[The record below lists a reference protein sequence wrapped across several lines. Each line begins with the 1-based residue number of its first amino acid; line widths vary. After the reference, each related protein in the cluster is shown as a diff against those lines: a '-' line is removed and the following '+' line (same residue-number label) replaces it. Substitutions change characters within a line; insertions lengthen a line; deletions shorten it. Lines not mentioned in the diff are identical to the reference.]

1 MIVGIVT
8 SVNYDDLLRLT
19 LPTTCNIC
27 DVVYVLTA
35 EGDASIQVARDNGTK
50 VMEYNGWQE
59 QNASF
64 NKSGALATAQHY
76 VHEHHPAAWVMI
88 ADADMILPPTLRQSI
103 LDARDRTALYS
114 VARVDYKNPQAYR
127 ENKASYYAFPFSG
140 YCQIYR
146 SETKATYP
154 QWSKDAGFCDCF
166 FRDKFATWIRHPGVA
181 GHLGTDHVNWQ
192 GRKSERWAL

>member
-19 LPTTCNIC
+19 LPTTCGIC

-59 QNASF
+59 QNACF
-64 NKSGALATAQHY
+64 NKSGALSTAQEH
-76 VHEHHPAAWVMI
+76 VHEHHPSAWVI
-88 ADADMILPPTLRQSI
+88 LADADMILPPTLRQSI
-103 LDARDRTALYS
+103 LDANDHSALYS
-114 VARVDYKNPQAYR
+114 IARVDYKDPQAYR
-127 ENKASYYAFPFSG
+127 EGKASYYAFPFSG

-146 SETKATYP
+146 SETKKTYP
-154 QWSKDAGFCDCF
+154 PWSKNAGLCDCF
-166 FRDKFATWIRHPGVA
+166 FRDKFSTWIRHPGVA
-181 GHLGTDHVNWQ
+181 SHLGREHVNWQ
-192 GRKSERWAL
+192 GRKSERWVL

>member
-19 LPTTCNIC
+19 LPSTCNIC

-50 VMEYNGWQE
+50 VMEYNGWNE
-59 QNASF
+59 QNACF
-64 NKSGALATAQHY
+64 NKSGALSTAQEY
-76 VHEHHPAAWVMI
+76 VHENHPAAWVML

-103 LDARDRTALYS
+103 LDAKDWLALYS
-114 VARVDYKNPQAYR
+114 IARVDYKDPQAYR
-127 ENKASYYAFPFSG
+127 EGKASYYAFPFSG

-154 QWSKDAGFCDCF
+154 PWSNDAGFCDCF
-166 FRDKFATWIRHPGVA
+166 FRDKFATWRRLPGVA
-181 GHLGTDHVNWQ
+181 KHLGCDHVNWQ